1 MGCCGVGVV
10 IRNEKGLLMGA
21 MSKKVSFPLEAMEV
35 EAMAMEEK
43 N

>member
-1 MGCCGVGVV
+1 MGGCGVGVV

-21 MSKKVSFPLEAMEV
+21 ISKKMHFPLTAIEV